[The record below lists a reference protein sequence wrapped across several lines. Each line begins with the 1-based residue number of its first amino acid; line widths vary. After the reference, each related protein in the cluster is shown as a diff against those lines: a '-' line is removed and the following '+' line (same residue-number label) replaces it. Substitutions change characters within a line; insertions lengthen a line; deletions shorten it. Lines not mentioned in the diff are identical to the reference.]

1 MDQQMQQAVAATQ
14 RFMKQF
20 DLDAETM
27 AYIGQVA
34 QKAIGNSDIYAALRK
49 YLVSHGIVTEQE
61 MPEQPNYMILT
72 ALASMGAM
80 AGGM

>member
-14 RFMKQF
+14 KFMKQF
-20 DLDAETM
+20 GLDAETM

-72 ALASMGAM
+72 ALASMGAI
-80 AGGM
+80 AGEM